1 MVSDYSNLIEVD
13 SRATWRAWLAANHDK
28 VPEVWLVY
36 YKEGTGKRGIDYES
50 SLEEAL
56 CYGWIDSIIR
66 KLDDTKYARKFT
78 PRKNDSKWSVS
89 NKNRVMK
96 LIDAGMMTEYG
107 LEKVEA
113 AKLSGSWEIPVSK
126 PVFDL
131 TMPPEFEKALR
142 NNPLASKQFEKMPLS
157 HRKEYLLW
165 IVTAKRP
172 ETRDRRIAEAIR
184 MLAEGKQLG
193 LR

>member
-1 MVSDYSNLIEVD
+1 MNLVELE
-13 SRATWRAWLAANHDK
+13 SRAEWRKWLAENHAT
-28 VPEVWLVY
+28 VNEVWLVY
-36 YKEGTGKRGIDYES
+36 SKAGTAGATLSYEA
-50 SLEEAL
+50 SLDEAL

-113 AKLSGSWEIPVSK
+113 AKHSGSWENPVSK

-131 TMPPEFEKALR
+131 TMPPEFEQALR
-142 NNPLASKQFEKMPLS
+142 DNPLASKQFEKMPLS

>member
-1 MVSDYSNLIEVD
+1 M
-13 SRATWRAWLAANHDK
+13 
-28 VPEVWLVY
+28 
-36 YKEGTGKRGIDYES
+36 
-50 SLEEAL
+50 EEAL
-56 CYGWIDSIIR
+56 CYGWVDSIIK

-113 AKLSGSWEIPVSK
+113 AKRSGTWDNPVSK

-131 TMPPEFEKALR
+131 TMPPEFEQALQR
-142 NNPLASKQFEKMPLS
+142 
-157 HRKEYLLW
+157 
-165 IVTAKRP
+165 
-172 ETRDRRIAEAIR
+172 
-184 MLAEGKQLG
+184 
-193 LR
+193 

>member
-1 MVSDYSNLIEVD
+1 MNLVELEN
-13 SRATWRAWLAANHDK
+13 RAEWRKWLAENHAK
-28 VPEVWLVY
+28 VNEAWLVY
-36 YKEGTGKRGIDYES
+36 SRVETAGES
-50 SLEEAL
+50 LSYAASVEEAL
-56 CYGWIDSIIR
+56 CYGWVDSIIK

-78 PRKNDSKWSVS
+78 PRKNDSKWSAS
-89 NKNRVMK
+89 NKNRALK
-96 LIDAGMMTEYG
+96 LMDAGMMTEYG

-113 AKLSGSWEIPVSK
+113 ARRSGSWDNPVSK

-131 TMPPEFEKALR
+131 TMPPEFEKALQQ
-142 NNPLASKQFEKMPLS
+142 NPIAMERFEKMPMS

-165 IVTAKRP
+165 IVTAKKP
-172 ETRDRRIAEAIR
+172 ETRERRIAEAIR